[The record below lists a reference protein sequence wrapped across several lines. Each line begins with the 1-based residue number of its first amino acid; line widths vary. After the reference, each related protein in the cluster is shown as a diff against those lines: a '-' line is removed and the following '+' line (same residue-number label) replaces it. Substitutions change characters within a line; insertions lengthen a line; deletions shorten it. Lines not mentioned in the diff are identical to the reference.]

1 MRTLLQ
7 ARGADPAVRCSEL
20 QEELS
25 RSHQSRGEMILGCVE
40 ITRQEL
46 RMMTEN
52 KEDKSKIRAQQN
64 ILRGLESEL
73 TIEEIIRERTRKV
86 FREKCSEFL

>member
-1 MRTLLQ
+1 
-7 ARGADPAVRCSEL
+7 
-20 QEELS
+20 
-25 RSHQSRGEMILGCVE
+25 MILGCVE